1 MPPTQRLLFA
11 FTRVQLAFFTSS
23 RRSVV
28 TCNDSGRAGCTS
40 EKCGFWPVPSYFV
53 LSYGYRSRKVGYG
66 RFCSSRCPAPCPPT
80 RGGVS
85 RRQAH
90 AARLPLR
97 TYDQVRQTR
106 LRLCERSP
114 GASRSLPQPHACH
127 WRQDALPLPHRR
139 TGRPGPATDRYRP
152 RVSRPGGC
160 LGRHAKHGPTSNW
173 QIWQT
178 PRRMLKKGAPREP
191 PKRNRPGNRNA
202 LRPTSRPRTG
212 FRSPGDG
219 GAAAGFTAGRASTG
233 TTAERR

>member
-1 MPPTQRLLFA
+1 MASVPPGSDPSSGCGGGSRLPPTQRLLFA

-160 LGRHAKHGPTSNW
+160 LVGGMRNMGRPAIG
-173 QIWQT
+173 
-178 PRRMLKKGAPREP
+178 RFGRL
-191 PKRNRPGNRNA
+191 
-202 LRPTSRPRTG
+202 L
-212 FRSPGDG
+212 G
-219 GAAAGFTAGRASTG
+219 GC
-233 TTAERR
+233 